1 MKNYTKN
8 LTWAV
13 VSMLDR
19 STQDDNKSKIQI
31 AGLFTNPVVA
41 QDSFIP
47 YLPNKE
53 HDREKYAAKK
63 CLAVP
68 EGLAREIST
77 LVDAGFFAS
86 VPAFLT
92 LYKADPL
99 RMYVKLEQIGAG
111 KYEEPCKL
119 IRDYLLY

>member
-1 MKNYTKN
+1 MYIYFVDAPTTGWHEVSKEKFENYRKHLIDGAN
-8 LTWAV
+8 AI
-13 VSMLDR
+13 S
-19 STQDDNKSKIQI
+19 
-31 AGLFTNPVVA
+31 
-41 QDSFIP
+41 
-47 YLPNKE
+47 E

>member
-1 MKNYTKN
+1 MYIYYVNAPISG
-8 LTWAV
+8 WHEV
-13 VSMLDR
+13 
-19 STQDDNKSKIQI
+19 NKGNFESYRNHLINNASGI
-31 AGLFTNPVVA
+31 
-41 QDSFIP
+41 
-47 YLPNKE
+47 KE
-53 HDREKYAAKK
+53 NERKKYAAKK

-68 EGLAREIST
+68 KGLARGISI
-77 LVDAGFFAS
+77 LVDAGFFVS

-111 KYEEPCKL
+111 KYEEPCKW

>member
-1 MKNYTKN
+1 MYIYYVNAPISG
-8 LTWAV
+8 WHEV
-13 VSMLDR
+13 
-19 STQDDNKSKIQI
+19 NKGNFESYRNHLINNASGI
-31 AGLFTNPVVA
+31 
-41 QDSFIP
+41 
-47 YLPNKE
+47 KE
-53 HDREKYAAKK
+53 DERKKYAAKK

-68 EGLAREIST
+68 KGLAREISI

-86 VPAFLT
+86 VPAFLA

-111 KYEEPCKL
+111 KYEEPCKK